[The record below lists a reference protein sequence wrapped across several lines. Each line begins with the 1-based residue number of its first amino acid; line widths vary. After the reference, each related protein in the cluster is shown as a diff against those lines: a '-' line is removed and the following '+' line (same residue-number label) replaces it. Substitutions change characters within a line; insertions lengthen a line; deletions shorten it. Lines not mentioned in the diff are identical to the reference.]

1 MQIKNMF
8 EKQIDRDIKGVIK
21 VGQSDEENIYQELD
35 EYVVTKEL
43 LKHFRVFFENYEKG
57 IDGYTDKM
65 GVWISGFFG
74 SGKSHFLKIL
84 SYLLK
89 NSTVEGKRAIEYFTG
104 CESDAGIRPKIED
117 PMLIA
122 EMTKAGETDSDVV
135 LFNIDSKGSAKI
147 GSGKEAIVEVFMK
160 VFNEMQG
167 YCGSVP
173 YLADFERQLDG
184 EGRFEE
190 FKEKFEQIAGA
201 PWEKKRQAFAVIQ
214 DKVVKTLVEMDFMSE
229 EAARNWCKNAKGN
242 YDLSIEKFV
251 SLVQE
256 YCAKKGPNHHVIFLV
271 DEIGQYIADDT
282 QLMLNLQTIVED
294 LGTACR
300 GKAWVIVTSQE
311 DIDSITKTK
320 GNDFSKIQG
329 RFDTRLSLS
338 ASNVDEVIRKRVLA
352 KNDTAAQALRLLYEQ
367 KESIIKNLITFTV
380 DTADKKLY
388 ADKADFADCYP
399 FIPYQFSLL
408 GQVLTAVRTHG
419 ASGKHLS
426 DQSRSMLALFQE
438 SAIRVMDK
446 EDGVLVPFSYFYN
459 PLHKFIDHQ
468 HSQVI
473 SDAEDNS
480 KLDEFDV
487 ELLKVLFM
495 IKYVKEIKANADNL
509 TTLMISNIDD
519 DRIEV
524 RSKIEESLKKL
535 IKETLVQ
542 KNGEIYIFLTNEEQE
557 INNAINNE
565 SVEMGEIIGEAST
578 VIFEEIYTEKKYRY
592 SNRYMFAF
600 NQKVDDR
607 FFKSNQSNDIG
618 VTIITPYGGDYADSA
633 LRLLSA
639 QESSIIVKLPND
651 GTFLDEITESIKIYK
666 FLNKNASGARG
677 SFDSIR
683 RAKEDERI
691 EKKDRIRI
699 FIEDAL
705 KNADIYVN
713 GDKAVISA
721 KEPAARINEA
731 LGKLVAMKYNK
742 LTYMETAPE
751 LSDISAIFKRSD
763 GQMSFLGM
771 RDTTP
776 NKLALEEVVQVI
788 ELNNA
793 RHMKTSLK
801 SLQDKFGAAPYGFDT
816 KDVQWLVAM
825 LFKLG
830 RVSLTL
836 NSRNLSLL
844 STNPDELVRYITK
857 REYVEKLLID
867 IRERATDGQIHSV
880 KEVMKDYFGFTVT
893 SDDDDKIMSI
903 FKDRA
908 EDKVEVYDD
917 ILVEY
922 RINPKYP
929 CKRLMEDA
937 RNRLAKILN
946 INEAAEFFKTVDK
959 KRDDLLD
966 DAEDTAPVFDFFKGE
981 QRKIFE
987 ESVKNLAYFENSKTY
1002 VSDREL
1008 LKVVEE
1014 IEDVVKTGKPF
1025 GKIQRL
1031 PELNMKFEDL
1041 HMGLLEKEAA
1051 IMEPL
1056 VHDDFLKVKEV
1067 LDSKP
1072 FAEVLRHRINQR
1084 FDEIREKL
1092 TTSGDIAAIKN
1103 IRLESDALKIKC
1115 LDEIDEYERVHQ
1127 PVPEPPVTPVVSG
1140 KEPVNDV
1147 ETPIKVKT
1155 KRRKNIS
1162 ISNVAGARTYSI
1174 ETEQDID
1181 KFLAQMKQKL
1191 MQELEEDT
1199 VITLS

>member
-190 FKEKFEQIAGA
+190 FKETFEQIAGA
-201 PWEKKRQAFAVIQ
+201 PWEKKRRAFAVIQ

-867 IRERATDGQIHSV
+867 IRERATDGQIRSV

-893 SDDDDKIMSI
+893 SDDDDKIMSS

-1127 PVPEPPVTPVVSG
+1127 PVSEPPVTPVVSG
-1140 KEPVNDV
+1140 KEPVNAV

-1199 VITLS
+1199 IITLS